1 MNAHLL
7 RQWIRFPM
15 TPLDRAATRNKFAR
29 TFPGAIGAIDCTYIN
44 IITPRIHEE
53 AYVNHHGNHSLNV
66 QAIVD
71 PDLKILNI
79 NARYPGARNDAFI
92 WNSSPIKHVM
102 EHFYNHGER
111 RTYLIG
117 DAGYPLEPWLMT
129 PLPYYPQRSRQYH
142 YNEKLCKAR
151 CIVERFFGV
160 LKGTWRCLSY
170 QRVLM
175 YAPDIAGQIVNACA
189 ILHNMR
195 LYYRLPLDME
205 ENVFLDNAPA
215 DHIHVEEEEEVE
227 IRRGPRA
234 VAQRIQKQ
242 LMQEWFP
249 NYVCAWDNE

>member
-1 MNAHLL
+1 
-7 RQWIRFPM
+7 M

-44 IITPRIHEE
+44 IIAPRIHEE

-111 RTYLIG
+111 RTYLI
-117 DAGYPLEPWLMT
+117 
-129 PLPYYPQRSRQYH
+129 
-142 YNEKLCKAR
+142 N
-151 CIVERFFGV
+151 
-160 LKGTWRCLSY
+160 
-170 QRVLM
+170 
-175 YAPDIAGQIVNACA
+175 IAGQIVNACA

-215 DHIHVEEEEEVE
+215 DHTHVEEEEEVE